1 MKKWKLWSGILLIFL
16 AGVCIGAAGA
26 GLYVRHAIEA
36 VFQEGP
42 SAVAKLVTKRLAR
55 ELDLSKPQQIAVEK
69 AVRETQDQL
78 HDLRQRHW
86 PEAEKIF
93 TSGMDRMKT
102 DLTPE
107 QQKKLDAWYGRLKE
121 RWRMKSEKNK

>member
-1 MKKWKLWSGILLIFL
+1 MKKWKLWSGTFLIFL
-16 AGVCIGAAGA
+16 AGICIGAAGA
-26 GLYVRHAIEA
+26 GIYVRHVIEA
-36 VFQEGP
+36 VIQEGP
-42 SAVAKLVTKRLAR
+42 PAVAKLVTKRLTR
-55 ELDLSKPQQIAVEK
+55 ELDLSKPQQAAVEK

-93 TSGMDRMKT
+93 TSGIDRMKT
-102 DLTPE
+102 ELSPE
-107 QQKKLDAWYGRLKE
+107 QRNKLDVLYGRLKE